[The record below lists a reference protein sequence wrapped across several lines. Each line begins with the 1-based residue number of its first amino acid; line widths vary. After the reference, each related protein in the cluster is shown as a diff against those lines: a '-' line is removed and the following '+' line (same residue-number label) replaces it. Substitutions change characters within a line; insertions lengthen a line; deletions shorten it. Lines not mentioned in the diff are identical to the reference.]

1 MNDLDSSDA
10 PMSVDK
16 SRSFKGAFKVYTVVY
31 RVVYSIPYIACHDAY
46 VSYRKD
52 IADLRKSDQFL
63 GELESERQK
72 IVSQIM
78 RRRGLKESKIKQY
91 LAETKLRKTRK

>member
-16 SRSFKGAFKVYTVVY
+16 SRSFKGAFKVYTVVC

-63 GELESERQK
+63 GS
-72 IVSQIM
+72 
-78 RRRGLKESKIKQY
+78 RRWCLSRAHGDNPP
-91 LAETKLRKTRK
+91 ARK

>member
-16 SRSFKGAFKVYTVVY
+16 SRSFKGAFKVYTVVC

-46 VSYRKD
+46 VS
-52 IADLRKSDQFL
+52 
-63 GELESERQK
+63 
-72 IVSQIM
+72 
-78 RRRGLKESKIKQY
+78 
-91 LAETKLRKTRK
+91 